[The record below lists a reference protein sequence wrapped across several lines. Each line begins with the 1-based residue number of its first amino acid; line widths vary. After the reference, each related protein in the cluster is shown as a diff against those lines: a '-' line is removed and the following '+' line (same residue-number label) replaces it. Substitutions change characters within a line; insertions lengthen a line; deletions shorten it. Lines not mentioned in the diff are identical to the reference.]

1 MNEGKAA
8 WYALLNLSWLN
19 LHFTSLKIYLA
30 VNNNGNLIQKV
41 NNYDDLKNLFWYDQ
55 GCEVFSISNQITE
68 SKFFDYQFCGI
79 TNIGFKIEK
88 IEKIEKP

>member
-1 MNEGKAA
+1 MNEGKALAGWLAQAA

-41 NNYDDLKNLFWYDQ
+41 NNYDDLKNLF
-55 GCEVFSISNQITE
+55 GMTKVVKFSQSATKLVTE
-68 SKFFDYQFCGI
+68 RKFFFI
-79 TNIGFKIEK
+79 SFAE
-88 IEKIEKP
+88 